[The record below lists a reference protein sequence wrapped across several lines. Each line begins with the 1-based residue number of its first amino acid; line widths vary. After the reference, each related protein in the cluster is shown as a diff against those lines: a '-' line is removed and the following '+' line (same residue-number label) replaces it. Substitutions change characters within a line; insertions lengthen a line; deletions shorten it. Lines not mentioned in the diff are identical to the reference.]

1 MLSQK
6 YAFVILTG
14 IAYLSTGFIK
24 TYTSTNN
31 IWVDISLQNY
41 FGWHYSFNLLS
52 CHQFNFFWMGQFI
65 NILCQALGFPKG
77 NI

>member
-41 FGWHYSFNLLS
+41 FG
-52 CHQFNFFWMGQFI
+52 
-65 NILCQALGFPKG
+65 
-77 NI
+77 